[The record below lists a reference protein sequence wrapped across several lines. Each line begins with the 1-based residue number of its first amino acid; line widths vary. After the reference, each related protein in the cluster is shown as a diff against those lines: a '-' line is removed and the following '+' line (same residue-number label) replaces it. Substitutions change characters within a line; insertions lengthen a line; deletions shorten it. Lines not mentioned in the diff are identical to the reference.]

1 MKRTLFFF
9 GFLAFLMA
17 CSTDP
22 RKSLPE
28 TGAFGK
34 TIGSEPA
41 LQVSQVLA
49 AMDTLSE
56 MPVTVQGTVA
66 EYCKGE
72 GCWLTLKND
81 QGDNLLIE
89 IKDKAFVLPYGI
101 ENKSAIVTGLAMRNM
116 EDSTLS
122 VLAEGVVL
130 K

>member
-1 MKRTLFFF
+1 MKRFLIFSSL
-9 GFLAFLMA
+9 LAFFIA
-17 CSTDP
+17 CTSDP
-22 RKSLPE
+22 RKALPE
-28 TGAFGK
+28 TGSYGK
-34 TIGSEPA
+34 TIGNEPV

-56 MPVTVQGTVA
+56 MPVTVEGTVA

-89 IKDKAFVLPYGI
+89 IKDKAFVLPYHI
-101 ENKSAIVTGLAMRNM
+101 ENKSATVTGIAMRNL